1 MVEKMESRG
10 SRGRSSRG
18 PKGRSSRS
26 GRGGGG
32 GGGGGGNRSGNHD
45 NDGPVSKMPDD
56 FVPTGDP
63 QVLNLFD
70 LQKQS
75 VPELNLVAEGFGLIE
90 LGALRKHEL
99 IFEILKA
106 NATLNG
112 EMFSQGVVE
121 ILPDGFGFLR
131 SPYNNYLPCPEDIYV
146 SPSQIRRLAMRTGD
160 FVEGAIREPKDKER
174 FFALLRVDKV
184 NGGDPETSRNK
195 IPFENLIPLFPQERF
210 ILEVN
215 TKEISMRVL
224 DIFTPIGKGQRGLI
238 VAPPRTGKTVLL
250 QKIANSISEN
260 SPDAYLIVLLIDE
273 RPEEVTDMVR
283 NTNAHVL
290 SSTFDEPPERHV
302 QVAELVVEM
311 AKRKV
316 ECGEDVVILLDSITR
331 LARAYNTLEPHS
343 GKILSGGV
351 DANALH
357 KPRRFFAA
365 ARNTEDG
372 GSLTIMA
379 TALVDTGS
387 RMDEVIFEEFKGT
400 GNMEL
405 CLDRNLVDK
414 RIYPAMNVEKSGTR
428 KEEIL
433 LHPDELNKIWTL
445 RKAIKDIPAVEA
457 MELIVNRLKK
467 TKTNAEFL
475 MSVHDGM

>member
-131 SPYNNYLPCPEDIYV
+131 SPYNNYLPSPEDIYV
-146 SPSQIRRLAMRTGD
+146 SPSQI
-160 FVEGAIREPKDKER
+160 
-174 FFALLRVDKV
+174 
-184 NGGDPETSRNK
+184 
-195 IPFENLIPLFPQERF
+195 
-210 ILEVN
+210 
-215 TKEISMRVL
+215 
-224 DIFTPIGKGQRGLI
+224 
-238 VAPPRTGKTVLL
+238 
-250 QKIANSISEN
+250 
-260 SPDAYLIVLLIDE
+260 
-273 RPEEVTDMVR
+273 
-283 NTNAHVL
+283 
-290 SSTFDEPPERHV
+290 
-302 QVAELVVEM
+302 
-311 AKRKV
+311 
-316 ECGEDVVILLDSITR
+316 
-331 LARAYNTLEPHS
+331 
-343 GKILSGGV
+343 
-351 DANALH
+351 
-357 KPRRFFAA
+357 
-365 ARNTEDG
+365 
-372 GSLTIMA
+372 
-379 TALVDTGS
+379 
-387 RMDEVIFEEFKGT
+387 
-400 GNMEL
+400 
-405 CLDRNLVDK
+405 
-414 RIYPAMNVEKSGTR
+414 
-428 KEEIL
+428 
-433 LHPDELNKIWTL
+433 
-445 RKAIKDIPAVEA
+445 
-457 MELIVNRLKK
+457 
-467 TKTNAEFL
+467 
-475 MSVHDGM
+475 